1 MTDELKNKIAN
12 RDTELQRAYDFALIE
27 YDKWQS
33 IKLEAEKKMQE
44 MRDLITLCMFRAEEQ
59 DALDV
64 L

>member
-1 MTDELKNKIAN
+1 MTDELKNKIADS
-12 RDTELQRAYDFALIE
+12 DTGLQRAYGFAVIE